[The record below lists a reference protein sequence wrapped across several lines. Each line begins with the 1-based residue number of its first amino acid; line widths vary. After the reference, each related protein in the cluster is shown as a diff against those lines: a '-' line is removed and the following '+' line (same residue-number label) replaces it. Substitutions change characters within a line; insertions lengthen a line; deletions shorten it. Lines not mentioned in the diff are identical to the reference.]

1 LHFGVKIQDGGM
13 ISAILDFIGPVMDF
27 LKSLCATF
35 NRGFVYS
42 TDVDGDADA
51 DGDVDLDADFVY

>member
-1 LHFGVKIQDGGM
+1 
-13 ISAILDFIGPVMDF
+13 MDF